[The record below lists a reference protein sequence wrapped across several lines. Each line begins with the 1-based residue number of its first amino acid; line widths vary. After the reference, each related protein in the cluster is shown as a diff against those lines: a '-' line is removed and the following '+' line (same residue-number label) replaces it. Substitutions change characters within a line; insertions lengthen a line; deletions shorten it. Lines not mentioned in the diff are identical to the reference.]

1 MFIQIYNNNIR
12 YIYRYFFLNR
22 NGLSQNITKHSIY
35 VLNPER
41 LKVKKIVMIHKVRIF
56 NPSGKILKV
65 ISSEALS
72 KRHWVIFEDGMKPIF
87 QK

>member
-1 MFIQIYNNNIR
+1 
-12 YIYRYFFLNR
+12 
-22 NGLSQNITKHSIY
+22 LSQNITKHSIY

-87 QK
+87 QKGSNFNKSKKVNKIKSGISAYVDR